1 MLSVSVVGWLTKR
14 NLFAAVKPGQW
25 TQPSTE
31 DPLSTKPPSAWKHLR
46 ERGLFK
52 CTVYN
57 CTYSVQVY
65 RWQTCHTGGWKT
77 GTILLRHKPP
87 SAWTYLREGTEQHC
101 SQLPS
106 VHYTMH
112 IPCIYNVY
120 YTCTTFTYMHIAHA
134 HLHTTHT
141 HILDILVSR

>member
-31 DPLSTKPPSAWKHLR
+31 DQTHSPPSAWKHLR

-57 CTYSVQVY
+57 CTYSVQLY

-87 SAWTYLREGTEQHC
+87 SAWTYLREGTEEHC

-112 IPCIYNVY
+112 IPCIYLYNMYVHAHC
-120 YTCTTFTYMHIAHA
+120 TCTPTYHSH
-134 HLHTTHT
+134 THT
-141 HILDILVSR
+141 RYLGK